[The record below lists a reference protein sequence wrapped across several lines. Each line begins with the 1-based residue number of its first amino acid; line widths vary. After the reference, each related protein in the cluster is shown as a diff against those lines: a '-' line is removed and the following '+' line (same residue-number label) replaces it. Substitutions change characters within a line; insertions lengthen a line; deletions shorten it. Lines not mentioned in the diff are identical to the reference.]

1 MKIRNFKIGF
11 IAAWYD
17 LWIGAYYNREKKRLY
32 IFPVPCLGFYVEYA
46 PTPATWRRVEYVF
59 TDKRKAE
66 KFYGEMAVEALRG
79 GVGFA
84 DRQHDAA
91 VIVTFPPGDWKLW
104 DWIERK
110 ANEYGGKGKEIA
122 MTP

>member
-1 MKIRNFKIGF
+1 MKVRNFKISF

-17 LWIGAYYNREKKRLY
+17 LWIGAYYNREHKRLY
-32 IFPVPCLGFYVEYA
+32 ILPVPCLGICIEYA
-46 PTPATWRRVEYVF
+46 PKPATWRRVEYTF
-59 TDKRKAE
+59 TDKKRAE

-84 DRQHDAA
+84 DRERDAA
-91 VIVTFPPGDWKLW
+91 VIVTFPPADSKLW

-110 ANEYGGKGKEIA
+110 SNEYGGKGREVSVL
-122 MTP
+122 P